1 MLLVFL
7 SGSAEVGG
15 AERSLLDMAASL
27 RHARPDWRL
36 HVVTPAEGP
45 LTEAARAMGL
55 GADAVPFGPTLSR
68 VGEATASRT
77 DLARALV
84 RLARTA
90 GPVAGYARRLRA
102 RLRDLAP
109 TIVHTHGVKAHLAAA
124 WTKPAQSRVVWH
136 LHDYLGPRATSTTLL
151 RHSLGRC
158 ATVIA
163 NSRSVADDARSAL
176 GGTVPVVP
184 VLNAVDLRRYCPTG
198 PTADLDR
205 LGEAPPPPPG
215 TLRVGLLATFGRW
228 KGHTTFIDACA
239 RLMPQLPMQAY
250 IIGAPLYTTDGSQY
264 SLEELKARA
273 QAAGIANRL
282 TFTGFVPQSEQV
294 LRALDV
300 VVHASTEP
308 EPFGLVIAEAMAC
321 GRPVIVAD
329 AGGAREIVEP
339 GVDAVTHTPGDAV
352 SLASRI
358 RDLIV
363 DPQRRACLATAA
375 REAALKRFDRGRLA
389 SDLLPIYERAL
400 TTGARP

>member
-1 MLLVFL
+1 MRLVFL

-15 AERSLLDMAASL
+15 AERSLLDMAVSL
-27 RHARPDWRL
+27 RHARPEWGL

-45 LTEAARAMGL
+45 LSEAARAIGMGT
-55 GADAVPFGPTLSR
+55 DAVPFGPALSR
-68 VGEATASRT
+68 VGEATATRA
-77 DLARALV
+77 DLAHLFV

-102 RLRDLAP
+102 HLHTLQP

-124 WTKPAQSRVVWH
+124 WTKPTAARLVWH
-136 LHDYLGPRATSTTLL
+136 LHDYLGPRGTSTRLL
-151 RHSLGRC
+151 RRSLGRC
-158 ATVIA
+158 AAVVT
-163 NSRSVADDARSAL
+163 NSQSVADDARAAL
-176 GGTVPVVP
+176 GATVPVVP
-184 VLNAVDLRRYCPTG
+184 VLNAVDLRRYSPTG

-239 RLMPQLPMQAY
+239 RLMPQLPMHAY

-282 TFTGFVPQSEQV
+282 TFSGFVPQSDQA

-339 GVDAVTHTPGDAV
+339 GVDALTHTPGDVA

-358 RDLIV
+358 RELIV
-363 DPQRRACLATAA
+363 DPHRRATLADAA
-375 REAALKRFDRGRLA
+375 REAALRRFDRMRLA
-389 SDLLPIYERAL
+389 SDLLPIYDRVMNP
-400 TTGARP
+400 GARA